1 MKMYIQNNEI
11 NNSNINFFL
20 QLLSKAAFS
29 AEDISLFY
37 THNSRTI
44 IYDTNNKSDK
54 VIIIYYYIY
63 IYR

>member
-1 MKMYIQNNEI
+1 MYIQNNEI
-11 NNSNINFFL
+11 NNSNIKVFL

-44 IYDTNNKSDK
+44 VYDTNNKSDK
-54 VIIIYYYIY
+54 VIIIYIFL
-63 IYR
+63 